1 MFRYILFCAVVNT
14 SSVEIETEIISMH
27 DTISECHVASTVYGF
42 DNEKD
47 QCFCLEMVLR

>member
-14 SSVEIETEIISMH
+14 SPVEIETEIISMH
-27 DTISECHVASTVYGF
+27 DKISECHVASTVHGF

-47 QCFCLEMVLR
+47 QCFCLEMVLK